1 MQLLRQYVPSVPS
14 PCLKSPL
21 HVLKLQGGE
30 KWIKVVFRG
39 AICLL
44 THLQGLQFVAWRS
57 CHQPDSKGRLAIP
70 TKFRDWL
77 RDESDGQLVCT
88 IDIAH
93 PCLLLY
99 PLNEWEEVERKLKTL
114 SSMNPQERRL
124 QRLLLGHATECELDG
139 NGRLLL
145 SQPLRNHAGLDK
157 KIMLVGQ
164 LNKFELWDEARWQQ
178 QVNDD
183 ILGLPGDDWASSP
196 RLQDF
201 SL

>member
-1 MQLLRQYVPSVPS
+1 ML
-14 PCLKSPL
+14 
-21 HVLKLQGGE
+21 
-30 KWIKVVFRG
+30 RG
-39 AICLL
+39 AHAISL
-44 THLQGLQFVAWRS
+44 
-57 CHQPDSKGRLAIP
+57 DSKGRLAIP

-77 RDESDGQLVCT
+77 RDECDGQLVCT

-114 SSMNPQERRL
+114 SSTNPAERRL
-124 QRLLLGHATECELDG
+124 QRLLLGHAAECELDG

-145 SQPLRNHAGLDK
+145 SQPLRSHAGLDK
-157 KIMLVGQ
+157 KVMLVGQ

-178 QVNDD
+178 QINDD
-183 ILGLPGDDWASSP
+183 ILSLPEDDWASSP

>member
-1 MQLLRQYVPSVPS
+1 ML
-14 PCLKSPL
+14 
-21 HVLKLQGGE
+21 
-30 KWIKVVFRG
+30 RG
-39 AICLL
+39 AHAISL
-44 THLQGLQFVAWRS
+44 
-57 CHQPDSKGRLAIP
+57 DSKGRLAIP
-70 TKFRDWL
+70 TKFRDRL

-99 PLNEWEEVERKLKTL
+99 SLNEWEEVERKLKTL